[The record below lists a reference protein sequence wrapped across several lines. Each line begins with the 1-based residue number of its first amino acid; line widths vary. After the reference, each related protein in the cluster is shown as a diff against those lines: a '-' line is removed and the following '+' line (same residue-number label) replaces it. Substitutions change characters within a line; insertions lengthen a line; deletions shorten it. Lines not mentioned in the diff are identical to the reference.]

1 MSWFTIYVLTPHFIS
16 YSPLISLVTGLV
28 AEEPSFFSEAGG
40 TPMASIVLASLTYIP
55 FIQTSSNSHSLTQL
69 LWLRVRVTHI
79 PSYKIPSSGSG

>member
-1 MSWFTIYVLTPHFIS
+1 MSWFTICVLTPHFIS
-16 YSPLISLVTGLV
+16 YSPLISLVIGLV
-28 AEEPSFFSEAGG
+28 AEETNYFSE
-40 TPMASIVLASLTYIP
+40 TEKHPMVSIVLASLTYIP